1 MKDAWRSAEKYP
13 LFEFLLVVPFVRVD
27 LPHCMMDV
35 SDRYL
40 PCMPRIGC
48 GVPEIAPADLTSA
61 AASSPVVWR
70 WPLQL
75 LVGACTIDGRRP
87 SRVPALWN
95 VHGALH

>member
-61 AASSPVVWR
+61 EALESGSSSVAT
-70 WPLQL
+70 LEALEGDL
-75 LVGACTIDGRRP
+75 LFQAP
-87 SRVPALWN
+87 
-95 VHGALH
+95 H